1 MLDDVGL
8 VRQAQG
14 GDVRAFEALVERHQ
28 RSVFAL
34 CYTILRSR
42 EEAED
47 AAQEAFVVA
56 WERLPALAEPLAW
69 KAWLRRIA
77 VSRSIDAARRRAR
90 RHAVSPLAQSASGAV
105 GAVSDSA
112 PLVASR
118 DQIERALARLAPE
131 DRALIALRFY
141 LDLEVA
147 DAASAVGMRV
157 GTAKS
162 RLHRAMARLR
172 TLLEDSNED

>member
-1 MLDDVGL
+1 M
-8 VRQAQG
+8 RQAQG

-42 EEAED
+42 ADAED

-56 WERLPALAEPLAW
+56 WERLPALAEPVAW
-69 KAWLRRIA
+69 NPWLRRIA

-90 RHAVSPLAQSASGAV
+90 GHAVSPLPQSACGAV
-105 GAVSDSA
+105 GTVSDSA
-112 PLVASR
+112 LLVESR
-118 DQIERALARLAPE
+118 DQIERALVRLAPE
-131 DRALIALRFY
+131 DRALLALRYY

-147 DAASAVGMRV
+147 DAASAIGMRV

-162 RLHRAMARLR
+162 RLHRAMERLR
-172 TLLEDSNED
+172 TLLEDDNEH